1 MRERLPFLISV
12 PHGGTLVPA
21 EIRPLLLLD
30 EPELAH
36 YCDPCTRTIYN
47 FRDRVAAYIETEIS
61 RMVID
66 LNRPPLP
73 LPLKDPDG
81 IIKTRTIDG
90 KAVYREGAVPDLP
103 FIHRL
108 LMAHYFPYH
117 QKIDELIDACPVRVA
132 FDCHAMLPYGS
143 EHQKDAGKARPL
155 ICLGNNGDRHGRAR
169 KGSIATCSEEWIT
182 LLAGRFR
189 DEFGSEGPVAI
200 NNPFSGGFIANAHYW
215 RKGVPW
221 IQVEVNRALYEPG
234 LSSPSCTPPLP
245 GDTRHL
251 KERIWRVLSAFAGD
265 IR

>member
-1 MRERLPFLISV
+1 M
-12 PHGGTLVPA
+12 PHGGTRVPD
-21 EIRPLLLLD
+21 ELRPLLRLD
-30 EPELAH
+30 EHELAR
-36 YCDPCTRTIYN
+36 YCDPATRTIYG
-47 FRDRVAAYIETEIS
+47 FRDRVAAYIDADIS
-61 RMVID
+61 RMAID

-90 KAVYREGAVPDLP
+90 KAVYRDGAAPDLP
-103 FIHRL
+103 LIHRL

-117 QKIDELIDACPVRVA
+117 QKIDELIDSCRVRVA

-169 KGSIATCSEEWIT
+169 KGSIATCSEAWIAA
-182 LLAGRFR
+182 LAGRFR

-200 NNPFSGGFIANAHYW
+200 NNPFAGGFIANAHFW

-221 IQVEVNRALYEPG
+221 IQVEVNRALYEPDR
-234 LSSPSCTPPLP
+234 PFAP
-245 GDTRHL
+245 GDPETRENARHL
-251 KERIWRVLSAFAGD
+251 KERIWRVLAGFVGV
-265 IR
+265 IW